1 MPGGDL
7 EVGAIVVGSPV
18 PQAAAGVPGFGR
30 LDDPD
35 FFEEREHAEERV
47 SPLATELAE
56 VPHRRAEEIL
66 QLRKPFVDGGQWL
79 EESEIHL
86 SFGKFWGREGPF
98 NPRRRRIE
106 MPCTSLAGLDEVAQ
120 MPPAFLQQGV
130 HRATPSGSARA
141 TTSF

>member
-1 MPGGDL
+1 MPAITASMVAELRAKTDAPMMECKKALTEADGDL
-7 EVGAIVVGSPV
+7 G
-18 PQAAAGVPGFGR
+18 
-30 LDDPD
+30 
-35 FFEEREHAEERV
+35 
-47 SPLATELAE
+47 
-56 VPHRRAEEIL
+56 RAEEIL

>member
-7 EVGAIVVGSPV
+7 EVGAVVVGSPV

-35 FFEEREHAEERV
+35 FFEEREHAEECV

-56 VPHRRAEEIL
+56 VPHRRAKEIL

-86 SFGKFWGREGPF
+86 SFGKFRGRERPF

-106 MPCTSLAGLDEVAQ
+106 MPCTPLAGLDELAE
-120 MPPAFLQQGV
+120 MPPAPVTEFLNQETWGQE
-130 HRATPSGSARA
+130 
-141 TTSF
+141 